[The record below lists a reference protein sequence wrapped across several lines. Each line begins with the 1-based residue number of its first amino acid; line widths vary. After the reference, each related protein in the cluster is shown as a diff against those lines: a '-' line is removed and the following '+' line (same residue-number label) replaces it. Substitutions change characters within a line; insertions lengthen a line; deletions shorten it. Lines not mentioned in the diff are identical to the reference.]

1 MNKALISGRIRP
13 FPRDL
18 RLAMPLPYQV
28 MRLFTSLQGHLVE
41 ISCLRRQAGTP
52 VPNHEWLWVTDQSVT
67 TLRPRHSAV
76 EAQQIRIFR
85 EARLQLDGQHAELA
99 WTNGQQLSLVA
110 SPTPTLPSEQ
120 RQLIHNHLS

>member
-28 MRLFTSLQGHLVE
+28 MRLFTSPEGHLAE
-41 ISCLRRQAGTP
+41 ISCLRTQGGTP
-52 VPNHEWLWVTDQSVT
+52 EPTHEWLWVTDQSVT
-67 TLRPRHSAV
+67 TLRPRHSAG
-76 EAQQIRIFR
+76 ETQQVWVFR
-85 EARLQLDGQHAELA
+85 EARLQLDDQHAELA
-99 WTNGQQLSLVA
+99 WTNGQQLSLAA
-110 SPTPTLPSEQ
+110 SPTPTLPTEQ